1 MEENKMNIRNAQ
13 IDDVNRVSELML
25 QVAKIHSSA
34 RRDIFKEKNI
44 EEIKNEVNNRMNNK
58 ENILIAEENNSIFG
72 VIIYKIKEVREPK
85 NLKDRTVLWI
95 DELVVDENIRG
106 KGIGKSLF
114 LEVNKIAKESN
125 CNAVELNCWNF
136 NRQAIKFYEKCGMNT
151 QRLIME
157 VKIN

>member
-1 MEENKMNIRNAQ
+1 MNIRNAQ
-13 IDDVNRVSELML
+13 IDDVNMVSELML

-72 VIIYKIKEVREPK
+72 VIIYKIKEVREHI

-106 KGIGKSLF
+106 KGIGRSLF
-114 LEVNKIAKESN
+114 LEVNKIAKENN

-136 NRQAIKFYEKCGMNT
+136 NRQEIKFYEKCGMNT

>member
-1 MEENKMNIRNAQ
+1 MNIRNAQ

-44 EEIKNEVNNRMNNK
+44 EEIKNEINNRMNNK

-72 VIIYKIKEVREPK
+72 VIIYKIKEVREHK

-114 LEVNKIAKESN
+114 LEVNKIAKENN

>member
-1 MEENKMNIRNAQ
+1 MNIRNAQ
-13 IDDVNRVSELML
+13 IDDVNMVSELML

-72 VIIYKIKEVREPK
+72 VIIYKIKEVREHI

-106 KGIGKSLF
+106 KGIGRSLF
-114 LEVNKIAKESN
+114 WEVNKIAKENN
-125 CNAVELNCWNF
+125 CTAVELNCWNF

>member
-1 MEENKMNIRNAQ
+1 MNIRNAQ

-72 VIIYKIKEVREPK
+72 VIIYKIKEVREHK

-95 DELVVDENIRG
+95 DELVVDE
-106 KGIGKSLF
+106 LF
-114 LEVNKIAKESN
+114 VPLQALRSERRIKVDNN
-125 CNAVELNCWNF
+125 VLNF
-136 NRQAIKFYEKCGMNT
+136 FIFVSFTSSIYK
-151 QRLIME
+151 
-157 VKIN
+157 

>member
-1 MEENKMNIRNAQ
+1 MNIRNAQ

-72 VIIYKIKEVREPK
+72 VIIYKIKEVREHK

-106 KGIGKSLF
+106 KGIGRSLF
-114 LEVNKIAKESN
+114 LEVNKIAKENN

>member
-1 MEENKMNIRNAQ
+1 MNIRNAQ
-13 IDDVNRVSELML
+13 IDDVNMVSELML

-72 VIIYKIKEVREPK
+72 VIIYKIKEVREHI

-95 DELVVDENIRG
+95 DELVVDENLRG
-106 KGIGKSLF
+106 KGIGRSLF
-114 LEVNKIAKESN
+114 LEVNKIAKENN

-151 QRLIME
+151 QRLIM
-157 VKIN
+157 

>member
-1 MEENKMNIRNAQ
+1 MNIRNAQ

-72 VIIYKIKEVREPK
+72 VIIYKIKEVREHK

-106 KGIGKSLF
+106 K
-114 LEVNKIAKESN
+114 
-125 CNAVELNCWNF
+125 
-136 NRQAIKFYEKCGMNT
+136 
-151 QRLIME
+151 
-157 VKIN
+157 

>member
-1 MEENKMNIRNAQ
+1 MNIRNAQ

-72 VIIYKIKEVREPK
+72 VIIYKIKEVREHK

-114 LEVNKIAKESN
+114 LEVNKIAKENN

>member
-1 MEENKMNIRNAQ
+1 MNIRNAQ
-13 IDDVNRVSELML
+13 IDDVNMVSELML

-72 VIIYKIKEVREPK
+72 VIIYKIKEVREHK

-114 LEVNKIAKESN
+114 LEVNKIAKENN

>member
-1 MEENKMNIRNAQ
+1 MNIRNAQ
-13 IDDVNRVSELML
+13 IDDVNMVSELML

-72 VIIYKIKEVREPK
+72 VIIYKIKEVKEHI

-106 KGIGKSLF
+106 KGIGRSLF
-114 LEVNKIAKESN
+114 LEVNKIAKENN

>member
-1 MEENKMNIRNAQ
+1 MNIRNAQ

-72 VIIYKIKEVREPK
+72 VIIYKIKEVREHI

-114 LEVNKIAKESN
+114 LEVNKIAKENN
-125 CNAVELNCWNF
+125 CNDVELNCWNF

>member
-1 MEENKMNIRNAQ
+1 MNIRNAQ

-72 VIIYKIKEVREPK
+72 VIIYKIKEVREHK

-114 LEVNKIAKESN
+114 LEVNKISKESN